1 MAVLPGKKAIEMAAD
16 NENQRPG
23 KKVVAATNPRMEQLQ
38 RRLNA
43 AKDPNRPRVTAQQ
56 FVKEAWHELQ
66 PPRTAWPSPKVLQ
79 KSTAVVLAL
88 ILAVGVWVGSL
99 DFILTKLFNQIFNPS

>member
-1 MAVLPGKKAIEMAAD
+1 MAGEGESPK
-16 NENQRPG
+16 PG
-23 KKVVAATNPRMEQLQ
+23 KKVLATPTNPRMEQLQ

-43 AKDPNRPRVTAQQ
+43 AKDPNRPRVTASQ

-88 ILAVGVWVGSL
+88 ILAVGVWVGTL
-99 DFILTKLFNQIFNPS
+99 DFILTKVFNQFLNPS